1 MSAPVNERTVAMVD
15 LKAAYRVQGA
25 EIDAAIRRVME
36 SGWYILGKE
45 DTAFEQDFAR
55 WCAAPH
61 AIGVANGT
69 DAIIV
74 ALRALSVG
82 AGDTVF
88 TVSHTAVAT
97 VAAVELAGATPVL
110 VDIDPVTYTID
121 PAKLEEAVKA
131 SKAAGAR
138 PRAVIAVHLYGHP
151 CDIEAVRDICRRHD
165 LFFIED
171 CAQAHGATWNGK
183 PVSSFGDAASFS
195 FYPTKNLGAFGD
207 GGAVVTHD
215 KALAERC
222 AAIRQYGW
230 RERYLSDMTGM
241 NSRLDE
247 LQAAMLGVRL
257 KRLNAEIAARRSVAA
272 RYDAALSSMVATPAV
287 KPSAGHAYHLYVIR
301 HDRRDALAEALK
313 ARGVGTGV
321 HYPLPVHLQKA
332 YAGRVAVAPSGM
344 AETERA
350 AREVLSL
357 PMHAFLSDEDVAHVI
372 ESVKSAK
379 A

>member
-1 MSAPVNERTVAMVD
+1 MTERTVAMVD
-15 LKAAYRVQGA
+15 LQAAYRVQGA
-25 EIDAAIRRVME
+25 EIDAAIKRVMQ

-45 DTAFEQDFAR
+45 DEAFERDFAR
-55 WCAAPH
+55 WCGAPH

-69 DAIIV
+69 DAIVV
-74 ALRALSVG
+74 ALRGLGVG
-82 AGDTVF
+82 ADDTVF

-121 PAKLEEAVKA
+121 PHKLEEAVKA
-131 SKAAGAR
+131 AKAAGAR

-151 CDIEAVRDICRRHD
+151 ADVVAIADICRRHE

-171 CAQAHGATWNGK
+171 CAQGHGASWEGK
-183 PVSSFGDAASFS
+183 RVSGFGHAASFS

-215 KALAERC
+215 KAVAERC

-247 LQAAMLGVRL
+247 LQAAMLAVRL
-257 KRLNAEIAARRSVAA
+257 TRLDAEITARRAVAA
-272 RYDAALSSMVATPAV
+272 RYDAALKSVVATPTVRPGAD
-287 KPSAGHAYHLYVIR
+287 HAYHLYVIR
-301 HDRRDALAEALK
+301 SPRRNALAAYLK
-313 ARGVGTGV
+313 ARGVGTGI

-332 YAGRVAVAPSGM
+332 YADRVAVAASGM

-357 PMHAFLSDEDVAHVI
+357 PMHAFLSDADVTQVI
-372 ESVKSAK
+372 DGVRFA
-379 A
+379 AG